1 MTLSQEQINALLEG
15 TGTFD
20 APAQEGLDAK
30 EEAFFLDFS
39 KVAMTAGSTA
49 VSQALGN
56 TVNFVAPETSVVQ
69 FASLQ
74 EELPAQQVLIQ
85 TGYHV
90 SQLYES
96 LLLIK
101 EYDVAVIFDILMGKD
116 GRNPDLEM
124 SDLQI
129 SAIGEV
135 MNQFMGASATALSE
149 EYGAKLTMKAP
160 ESQQVDLEH
169 ASLFPAAFLNAPLL
183 QVKYNLVI
191 EGILDSEIYELRVLK
206 SAQGLY
212 QALTTPAAAPPPM
225 AAPSPQQNQ
234 PPSAPPTMASPTP
247 APTSIPN
254 YAPPPSM
261 PPPPPSAPP
270 PPVHPV
276 EFSPLSSQSLVEATP
291 HNFDRV
297 VDIPLKV
304 TVELGSK
311 KIKIKDILDLN
322 KGAVVELDRIAGE
335 PVDMFVN
342 GKLMAKGEV
351 VVVHEKFG
359 LRITEI
365 LGPNDRLKNLGSTP
379 S

>member
-1 MTLSQEQINALLEG
+1 
-15 TGTFD
+15 
-20 APAQEGLDAK
+20 
-30 EEAFFLDFS
+30 
-39 KVAMTAGSTA
+39 
-49 VSQALGN
+49 
-56 TVNFVAPETSVVQ
+56 
-69 FASLQ
+69 
-74 EELPAQQVLIQ
+74 
-85 TGYHV
+85 
-90 SQLYES
+90 
-96 LLLIK
+96 
-101 EYDVAVIFDILMGKD
+101 
-116 GRNPDLEM
+116 
-124 SDLQI
+124 
-129 SAIGEV
+129 
-135 MNQFMGASATALSE
+135 
-149 EYGAKLTMKAP
+149 
-160 ESQQVDLEH
+160 
-169 ASLFPAAFLNAPLL
+169 
-183 QVKYNLVI
+183 
-191 EGILDSEIYELRVLK
+191 
-206 SAQGLY
+206 
-212 QALTTPAAAPPPM
+212 
-225 AAPSPQQNQ
+225 
-234 PPSAPPTMASPTP
+234 
-247 APTSIPN
+247 
-254 YAPPPSM
+254 M